1 MNGNSSKQVLL
12 SILGIAILVVAVV
25 GVSFAFFS
33 YSKTGSTN
41 NVISTGQIYTYL
53 TTGENLLLQNAMP
66 TSTPASVSAT
76 PADTNVAAMQFSVTG
91 KNQSSEDITYKVYLV
106 PSTVAAPSGKS
117 VMLEDSDIGVM
128 MTGTGEG
135 AASELAAT
143 DVATLG
149 GLAHGVLLGTGT
161 FAAGSQETTHN
172 YTVNM
177 WVKSGLKISDTDTSV
192 NGQATKYCA
201 HTATGTPE
209 APNTTSGNY
218 GCELYYP
225 SGSTTVTPVPT
236 TGLPSGGT
244 YLPAY
249 SQAYYQA
256 KVRVVANTTS
266 ANINSGL

>member
-33 YSKTGSTN
+33 YSKTGSSN
-41 NVISTGQIYTYL
+41 NVITTGQIYTYL
-53 TTGENLLLQNAMP
+53 TTGDTMTLSDAMP
-66 TSTPASVSAT
+66 TTAPASVSASPT
-76 PADTNVAAMQFSVTG
+76 GDVGALGFTVTG
-91 KNQSSEDITYKVYLV
+91 KNDSSEAITYKIYLV

-117 VMLEDSDIGVM
+117 VLLKDGDIGVM
-128 MTGTGEG
+128 MSASGTG
-135 AASELAAT
+135 AADAISSAT

-149 GLAHGVLLGTGT
+149 GLEHGALLGTGT
-161 FAAGSQETTHN
+161 FAAGSAETTHT
-172 YTVNM
+172 YVVNM
-177 WVKSGLKISDTDTSV
+177 WVKSGLKISDTDTTV
-192 NGQATKYCA
+192 NGQPTTYCA
-201 HTATGTPE
+201 HTVVGAPE
-209 APNTTSGNY
+209 TPNTTTGNY

-225 SGSTTVTPVPT
+225 SGSSTVTQVPT

-256 KVRVVANTTS
+256 KIRVVANTTS
-266 ANINSGL
+266 ANISSGF